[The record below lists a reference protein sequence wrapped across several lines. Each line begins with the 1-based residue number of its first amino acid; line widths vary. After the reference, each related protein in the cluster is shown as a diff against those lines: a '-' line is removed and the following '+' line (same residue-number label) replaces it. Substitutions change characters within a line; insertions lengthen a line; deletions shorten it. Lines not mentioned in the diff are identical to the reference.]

1 MVGGSEKWRLGF
13 VFTRQEVGEEKMK
26 PIHEFAKSTAERSE
40 GRTANLSSSSSP
52 RPGLSSHQIQ
62 GRFQSILY
70 FVHFILN

>member
-26 PIHEFAKSTAERSE
+26 PIHEFVKSTAERSE

-52 RPGLSSHQIQ
+52 RPEFTPDT
-62 GRFQSILY
+62 RQSLVNFVL